1 MKRIYRIK
9 DGFSLMEMMVVMLVV
24 AIVMALSA
32 PMITKKTGGAGAG
45 SCLWTSL
52 TGGNIGFNANQDAVS
67 AVIGGNNSEITAMG
81 ANVPKLTIA
90 TNGN

>member
-32 PMITKKTGGAGAG
+32 PMITKKTGSAGG
-45 SCLWTSL
+45 SSCLWTSL
-52 TGGNIGFNANQDAVS
+52 TGGNIGLIQTSQQYLLLLAEMPIKFRLLQIQLISLN
-67 AVIGGNNSEITAMG
+67 
-81 ANVPKLTIA
+81 
-90 TNGN
+90 